1 MNLKTHIIY
10 RCLIVV
16 SVVATAF
23 LAYRY
28 GASSKDGEISMLRRQ
43 VAEGEL
49 VRQEAV
55 IDRAVSQQME
65 DIAYQ
70 QKAISDEHL
79 VQARK
84 NALLAEENARES
96 EANALRAE
104 EERRLALRAKEEADV
119 QRGVADVKRREA
131 EAAKTNAQKALEQ
144 TRRMSYNQL
153 GVQLGATAHNQVA
166 EQDGGR
172 ELSSLLSLWSYIFLK
187 RTGGNTYSSDT
198 YMALSRN
205 SGTERTYFSPSH
217 GEIRSVCMG
226 RNGCVVMATSYGE
239 VAVIDGD
246 MVRKLLVHDS
256 RDFDFRKVMVRG
268 DVIVLLSREG
278 KMLFVDDRDGSICSV
293 LDLTDADGR
302 SAKGVARQRTE
313 RGDEVFSHMAE
324 LGDYV
329 FAGSRR
335 AIFRV
340 DVADPRRHNK
350 VLTEI
355 AVPADIS
362 CMYAMDDV
370 VRVHLDNGKCM
381 ELDAKGAYRMIPPPQ
396 QRGVVTAGCYDS
408 ETGLTMLGRKDG
420 ICEILNRYGRHVT
433 YVSCH
438 GARVS
443 SVAVVDTIGIICSYD
458 HGVQICNMPMF
469 KMDSGYSF
477 RQELDF
483 ESEPPVYGESTG
495 GWITPV
501 QLSYKGWPLCVVADE
516 KSKFAYIGMSDG
528 QLSRLQTSTQRLA
541 QIVRSRISKDL
552 THDQWERYIG
562 ATSIFPY
569 ETLKDAQ

>member
-10 RCLIVV
+10 RCLIVF

-43 VAEGEL
+43 VAEGER

-79 VQARK
+79 VQARE

-96 EANALRAE
+96 EANALRAD
-104 EERRLALRAKEEADV
+104 EERRQAIRAKEEA
-119 QRGVADVKRREA
+119 
-131 EAAKTNAQKALEQ
+131 NAQRLVAEERSRQAEMANSIARSALEE
-144 TRRMSYNQL
+144 TSCMTYRQL
-153 GVQLGATAHNQVA
+153 GVQLGATAHNQVS
-166 EQDGGR
+166 EQNAD
-172 ELSSLLSLWSYIFLK
+172 EQLSSLLSLWSYIFLK

-217 GEIRSVCMG
+217 GEIKSVCMG

-246 MVRKLLVHDS
+246 MVRNLLVHDS

-268 DVIVLLSREG
+268 DVIVLLSRDG
-278 KMLFVDDRDGSICSV
+278 RMLFVDDSDGSICRI
-293 LDLTDADGR
+293 LDLTDAEVR
-302 SAKGVARQRTE
+302 SAKGIGRQRME
-313 RGDEVFSHMAE
+313 RSDEVFSHMAE
-324 LGDYV
+324 LGNCFFV
-329 FAGSRR
+329 GSRR

-340 DVADPRRHNK
+340 DVANPRRQSK

-381 ELDAKGAYRMIPPPQ
+381 ELDAMGAYRMIPPPQ

-408 ETGLTMLGRKDG
+408 ETGITMLGRKDG

-483 ESEPPVYGESTG
+483 ESEPLVYGEVSG
-495 GWITPV
+495 VWITPV
-501 QLSYKGWPLCVVADE
+501 LLSYKGWPLCVVADE

-528 QLSRLQTSTQRLA
+528 QLSRLQTSTRRLA

>member
-10 RCLIVV
+10 RCLIIV
-16 SVVATAF
+16 SVVCSAF

-43 VAEGEL
+43 VAEGER

-79 VQARK
+79 VQARE

-96 EANALRAE
+96 EANALRAD
-104 EERRLALRAKEEADV
+104 EERRQAIRAKEEA
-119 QRGVADVKRREA
+119 
-131 EAAKTNAQKALEQ
+131 NAQRLVAEERSRQAEMANSIARSALEE
-144 TRRMSYNQL
+144 TSRMTYRQL
-153 GVQLGATAHNQVA
+153 GVQLGATAHNQVS
-166 EQDGGR
+166 EQNAD
-172 ELSSLLSLWSYIFLK
+172 EQLSSLLSLWSYIFLK

-198 YMALSRN
+198 YLALSRN

-246 MVRKLLVHDS
+246 MVRNLLVHDS

-278 KMLFVDDRDGSICSV
+278 KMLFVDDRDGSICRI
-293 LDLTDADGR
+293 LDLTDADVR
-302 SAKGVARQRTE
+302 SAKGVGRQRTG
-313 RGDEVFSHMAE
+313 RSDEVFSHMAE
-324 LGDYV
+324 LGNCFFV
-329 FAGSRR
+329 GSRR

-340 DVADPRRHNK
+340 DVANPRRQSK
-350 VLTEI
+350 VLAEI

-381 ELDAKGAYRMIPPPQ
+381 ELDAQGTYRMISPPQ
-396 QRGVVTAGCYDS
+396 QRGIVTAGCYDS
-408 ETGLTMLGRKDG
+408 ETGITMLGRKDG

-483 ESEPPVYGESTG
+483 ESEPLVYGEVSG
-495 GWITPV
+495 VWITPV
-501 QLSYKGWPLCVVADE
+501 LLSYKGWPLCVVADE

-528 QLSRLQTSTQRLA
+528 QLSRLQTSTRRLA

>member
-16 SVVATAF
+16 SVVCSAF
-23 LAYRY
+23 LAFRY

-43 VAEGEL
+43 VAEGER

-79 VQARK
+79 VQANK
-84 NALLAEENARES
+84 NALLAEQNAREA
-96 EANALRAE
+96 EANALRAD
-104 EERRLALRAKEEADV
+104 EERRQALRAKEEA
-119 QRGVADVKRREA
+119 
-131 EAAKTNAQKALEQ
+131 NAQRLVAEERSRQAEMANSIARSALEE
-144 TRRMSYNQL
+144 TSRMTYRQL
-153 GVQLGATAHNQVA
+153 GVQLGTTAYNHVS
-166 EQDGGR
+166 EQNAD
-172 ELSSLLSLWSYIFLK
+172 EQLSSLLSLWSYIFLE
-187 RTGGNTYSSDT
+187 RTGGNTYSPYT
-198 YMALSRN
+198 YLALSRN
-205 SGTERTYFSPSH
+205 SGIERTYFSPSH

-239 VAVIDGD
+239 VSVIDGD

-256 RDFDFRKVMVRG
+256 RDFDFRKVTVRG
-268 DVIVLLSREG
+268 DVIVLLSRDG
-278 KMLFVDDRDGSICSV
+278 RMLFVDDSDGRICSV
-293 LDLTDADGR
+293 LDLTDADVR
-302 SAKGVARQRTE
+302 RAKGVGRQRTE
-313 RGDEVFSHMAE
+313 RADEVFSHMAE
-324 LGDYV
+324 LGDCV
-329 FAGSRR
+329 FVGSRR

-340 DVADPRRHNK
+340 DVANPRRHNN

-355 AVPADIS
+355 ATPAGIS

-370 VRVHLDNGKCM
+370 VRVHLENGKCM
-381 ELDAKGAYRMIPPPQ
+381 EIDAQGAYRMISPPQ

-408 ETGLTMLGRKDG
+408 ETGITMLGRKDG
-420 ICEILNRYGRHVT
+420 ICEILNRYGRNVT

-443 SVAVVDTIGIICSYD
+443 SVAVVDTIGVICSYD

-483 ESEPPVYGESTG
+483 ESKPHVYGDVSG
-495 GWITPV
+495 VWITPV
-501 QLSYKGWPLCVVADE
+501 LVSYEGWPLCVVADK

-528 QLSRLQTSTQRLA
+528 QVSRLQTSTRLLA
-541 QIVRSRISKDL
+541 KIVRARISKDL
-552 THDQWERYIG
+552 SHDQWERYIG

>member
-16 SVVATAF
+16 SVVCSAF
-23 LAYRY
+23 LAFRY
-28 GASSKDGEISMLRRQ
+28 GVSSKDGEISMLRRQ
-43 VAEGEL
+43 VAEGER

-79 VQARK
+79 VQANK
-84 NALLAEENARES
+84 NALLAEQNAREA
-96 EANALRAE
+96 EANALRAD
-104 EERRLALRAKEEADV
+104 EERRQALGAKEEA
-119 QRGVADVKRREA
+119 
-131 EAAKTNAQKALEQ
+131 NAQRLVAEERSRQAEMANSIARSALEE
-144 TRRMSYNQL
+144 TSRMTYRQL
-153 GVQLGATAHNQVA
+153 GVQLGTTAYNHVS
-166 EQDGGR
+166 EQNAD
-172 ELSSLLSLWSYIFLK
+172 EQLSSLLSLWSYIFLE
-187 RTGGNTYSSDT
+187 RTGGNTYSPYT
-198 YMALSRN
+198 YLALSRN
-205 SGTERTYFSPSH
+205 SGVERTYFSPSH

-256 RDFDFRKVMVRG
+256 RDFDFRKVTVRG
-268 DVIVLLSREG
+268 DVIVLLSRDG
-278 KMLFVDDRDGSICSV
+278 RMLFVDDRDGRICSV
-293 LDLTDADGR
+293 LDLTDADVR
-302 SAKGVARQRTE
+302 RAKGVGRQRTE
-313 RGDEVFSHMAE
+313 RADEVFSHMAE
-324 LGDYV
+324 LGDCV
-329 FAGSRR
+329 FVGSRR

-340 DVADPRRHNK
+340 DVANPRRHNN

-355 AVPADIS
+355 ATPAGIS

-370 VRVHLDNGKCM
+370 VRVHLENGKCM
-381 ELDAKGAYRMIPPPQ
+381 EIDAQGAYRMISPPQ

-408 ETGLTMLGRKDG
+408 ETGITMLGRKDG
-420 ICEILNRYGRHVT
+420 ICEILNRYGRNVT
-433 YVSCH
+433 DVSCH

-443 SVAVVDTIGIICSYD
+443 SVAVVDTIGVICSYD

-483 ESEPPVYGESTG
+483 ESKPHVYGDVSG
-495 GWITPV
+495 VWITPV
-501 QLSYKGWPLCVVADE
+501 LVSYEGWPLCVVADK

-528 QLSRLQTSTQRLA
+528 QVSRLQTSTRLLA
-541 QIVRSRISKDL
+541 KIVRARISKDL
-552 THDQWERYIG
+552 SHDQWERYIG